1 MYVYGI
7 EEHLAKTWLMLV
19 GEQLSFVAQ
28 TITPA
33 ELQAQHYFVVT
44 LHPTPKGS
52 LAGVGLAIAEDD
64 ARSLAS
70 HMFDL
75 AITELGAADV
85 ADACGELSNM
95 FAGGVPGHVD
105 SDLVLDLGLPARL
118 TAEQFLSVLA
128 ASKVSGSYITQQREH
143 HIQVIIFESLQLP
156 PATGWSAA
164 P

>member
-1 MYVYGI
+1 MHVYGI

-28 TITPA
+28 TITA
-33 ELQAQHYFVVT
+33 EELHAQHYFVVT
-44 LHPTPKGS
+44 LHPTPKGH

-64 ARSLAS
+64 ARNLAS
-70 HMFDL
+70 HMFEL
-75 AITELGAADV
+75 AIAELNAADV
-85 ADACGELSNM
+85 ADACGELSNI

-128 ASKVSGSYITQQREH
+128 SSTISGSYITQQREH
-143 HIQVIIFESLQLP
+143 HIQVIIFETLQLP
-156 PATGWSAA
+156 PAIGWS
-164 P
+164 PVP

>member
-1 MYVYGI
+1 MHVYGI

-19 GEQLSFVAQ
+19 GEPLSFVAHA
-28 TITPA
+28 ITPA
-33 ELQAQHYFVVT
+33 ELQAQHYFVVS
-44 LHPTPKGS
+44 LHPTPKGY

-70 HMFDL
+70 RMFDMPL
-75 AITELGAADV
+75 DELSAADV
-85 ADACGELSNM
+85 ADACGELSNI
-95 FAGGVPGHVD
+95 FASGVPGHVD

-128 ASKVSGSYITQQREH
+128 SSTISDSYITQQREH
-143 HIQVIIFESLQLP
+143 HIQVIIFESMQLP
-156 PATGWSAA
+156 PTTGWSLA

>member
-1 MYVYGI
+1 
-7 EEHLAKTWLMLV
+7 MLV

-28 TITPA
+28 AITPA
-33 ELQAQHYFVVT
+33 ELQAQHYFVVA
-44 LHPTPKGS
+44 LHPTPKGH

-64 ARSLAS
+64 ARNLAS

-75 AITELGAADV
+75 AIAELGAGEV
-85 ADACGELSNM
+85 ADACGELSNI
-95 FAGGVPGHVD
+95 FASGVPGHVD

-128 ASKVSGSYITQQREH
+128 ASTISGSYITQQREH
-143 HIQVIIFESLQLP
+143 HIQVIIFESLNLP
-156 PATGWSAA
+156 PANGWSPA

>member
-1 MYVYGI
+1 MHVYGI

-33 ELQAQHYFVVT
+33 ELHAQHYLVVT
-44 LHPTPKGS
+44 LHPTPKGH
-52 LAGVGLAIAEDD
+52 LAGVGLAIAEGD
-64 ARSLAS
+64 ARNLAS
-70 HMFDL
+70 HMFDV
-75 AITELGAADV
+75 ASAELGAADV
-85 ADACGELSNM
+85 EDACGELSNI
-95 FAGGVPGHVD
+95 FASGVPGHVD

-128 ASKVSGSYITQQREH
+128 ASTISGSYITQQREH
-143 HIQVIIFESLQLP
+143 HIQVIIFETLQLP
-156 PATGWSAA
+156 PAIGRSPA